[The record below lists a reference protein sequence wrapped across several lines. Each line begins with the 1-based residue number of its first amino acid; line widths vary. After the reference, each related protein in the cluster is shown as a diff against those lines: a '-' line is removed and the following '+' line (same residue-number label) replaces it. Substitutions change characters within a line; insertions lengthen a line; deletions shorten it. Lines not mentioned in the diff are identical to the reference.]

1 MENKLTLGLV
11 ALFAAGV
18 GGAQLFNQ
26 EGESPVVSLPSAAM
40 PGGVEPRLLRVPPR
54 PAVTPLLT
62 LAPELRRPLATDLLT
77 GLEQIE
83 LYQTGTPFSSQQPP
97 QQQPPQQQPRQTL
110 VDDPE
115 VLDEIQGFMDIYRG
129 QYTIV
134 RLEQLA
140 DELADIYRERGLTL
154 ASVTLPAQ
162 NLRDPRVVLSLVP
175 GPLAPAGTAVFQT
188 PPVEQRLGQ
197 ALSRLSS
204 DAATATAQP
213 GDAQPPASA
222 GSTGQDLAMPAS
234 TGAMPVAAPPAAA
247 PTPQQESVATSGSA
261 AAQTPASKSLVAQ
274 TPTPQHKAALKQSGH
289 LAVDTVAALSDAATP
304 GAVQPATLKS
314 PQRPAPEPELIIPA
328 KPGRPFEADAGPQ
341 ISLER
346 IELYQLGTESQGGKT
361 RVDDAEVLA
370 QIQKFMAQ
378 QQGQYSIGRL
388 QQLADELT
396 RIYRGR
402 GLILATVFL
411 PAQDVLD
418 QRVELNMLPGKLAT
432 LIPEGMQSYNAE
444 QLGRPFSQV
453 LNQPLLKEDVE
464 SSLLSLLSYPGL
476 QVTGMLKPGEQLGTA
491 SLVLD
496 VAKEDPFEGVVYVDN
511 FGSRYTGEERLGLGL
526 VFNNPFGLVD
536 QLQLDLLV
544 QNKPNND
551 GRRSVKHT
559 LYGGIGYSFR
569 PIDPSYTVGVQASHN
584 QYDVGRDL
592 TFFQFDGITDQ
603 LRLHVKK
610 QLVRSR
616 TRNLFVETALASKRA
631 VSERAGQKQSRDAL
645 TNLELALGVDLLDPF
660 LLGGYTEGQV
670 RWVHGVEDF
679 LGSMGKDDPD
689 ASRTSANNDKA
700 DGGFDKLEYSLQRQQ
715 NIAAGSALVLRFK
728 GQYSN
733 DPLVSL
739 EQFGLGGVA
748 SVRAYSGAE
757 YMADKGFYAGMEL
770 RANAPG
776 FSASEIYSGRSWG
789 QSLQISVFA
798 DYARGYKNAA
808 LGSEIEQISLSGVG
822 VGLRLM
828 PSNSLSLNVTV
839 ATPLGSVSPSGGK
852 DPQLFVDLSYSF

>member
-1 MENKLTLGLV
+1 LENKLTLGLV
-11 ALFAAGV
+11 ALFAVGV
-18 GGAQLFNQ
+18 GGAQYFNE
-26 EGESPVVSLPSAAM
+26 EGEVSTVSLPGAAM
-40 PGGVEPRLLRVPPR
+40 PESVEPRLLRLPPR

-62 LAPELRRPLATDLLT
+62 LAPEPRRPQATDLLT
-77 GLEQIE
+77 GLEKVE
-83 LYQTGTPFSSQQPP
+83 LYRTGTPFSP
-97 QQQPPQQQPRQTL
+97 QQQPPQQAPRQTL

-115 VLDEIQGFMDIYRG
+115 VLDEIQGFMEIYRG
-129 QYTIV
+129 QYTV
-134 RLEQLA
+134 LRLEQLA

-154 ASVTLPAQ
+154 ARVTLPAQ
-162 NLRDPRVVLSLVP
+162 DLLRPRVVLSLVP
-175 GPLAPAGTAVFQT
+175 GALVQTDTVVSLGPPLKQQVNQTLSGLPA
-188 PPVEQRLGQ
+188 
-197 ALSRLSS
+197 
-204 DAATATAQP
+204 DATTLPTQP
-213 GDAQPPASA
+213 GDAQLPASIRMTKQ
-222 GSTGQDLAMPAS
+222 GFDMPAS
-234 TGAMPVAAPPAAA
+234 VRAVPVAAPP
-247 PTPQQESVATSGSA
+247 QQASVATPVSS
-261 AAQTPASKSLVAQ
+261 AAQTHAPQNIAS
-274 TPTPQHKAALKQSGH
+274 LKQSRN
-289 LAVDTVAALSDAATP
+289 LAVASLPDAATP
-304 GAVQPATLKS
+304 GAAQPAALKS
-314 PQRPAPEPELIIPA
+314 PQRSVPEPSLIIPA
-328 KPGRPFEADAGPQ
+328 KPSRPLAADAGPQ

-346 IELYQLGTESQGGKT
+346 IELYMLDTGPEGGRT

-370 QIQKFMAQ
+370 QIQTFMAQ
-378 QQGQYSIGRL
+378 QQGQYTIGRL
-388 QQLADELT
+388 QQLADELS
-396 RIYRGR
+396 RMYRGR

-418 QRVELNMLPGKLAT
+418 QRVELNLLPGRLAS
-432 LIPEGMQSYNAE
+432 LIPEGQHSYNPE
-444 QLGRPFSQV
+444 QLGRPFNQV
-453 LNQPLLKEDVE
+453 MNQPLLKESIE
-464 SSLLSLLSYPGL
+464 ESLLSLLSYPGL

-496 VAKEDPFEGVVYVDN
+496 VAQEDPFEGVVYADN
-511 FGSRYTGEERLGLGL
+511 FGSRYTGKERLGLGL
-526 VFNNPFGLVD
+526 VFNNPLGLVD

-544 QNKPNND
+544 QNKPSND
-551 GRRSVKHT
+551 SGRSVAHT

-569 PIDPSYTVGVQASHN
+569 PEDPSYTVGVQASHN

-592 TFFQFDGITDQ
+592 ASFQYDGVTDQ

-645 TNLELALGVDLLDPF
+645 TNLELALDFDLFDRVLR
-660 LLGGYTEGQV
+660 GGYNEGQV

-679 LGSMGKDDPD
+679 LGSMGQDDPD
-689 ASRTSANNDKA
+689 ASRTSAGNNKA
-700 DGGFDKLEYSLQRQQ
+700 DGDFDKLEFSLQRQQ
-715 NIAAGSALVLRFK
+715 NIAAGSALVIRVN

-757 YMADKGFYAGMEL
+757 YMADKGVYAGLEL

-776 FSASEIYSGRSWG
+776 FAASEFYSGRSWG
-789 QSLQISVFA
+789 QSLQLSVFA

-808 LGSEIEQISLSGVG
+808 LGGEIEQISLSGVG

-828 PSNSLSLNVTV
+828 PSNNLSLNVTL
-839 ATPLGSVSPSGGK
+839 ATPLGSTRPSGGK